1 MTTHTDGGRR
11 VLITGGGSGLGAAL
25 ARRFVAA
32 GDRVLVTDLA
42 ERLASTPD
50 APGSAVYRRLDV
62 RRGEDWAAA
71 RDWVD
76 ATWGGLDVLVN
87 NAGIATGGRIDVAPI
102 AEWQGALDTNL
113 LGVARGCHVFAPD
126 MRDQRSGHIVNIA
139 SMAGLVHPAMMS
151 SYNAAKAGVVALSE
165 TLSYELEPYGIDVT
179 VVCPS
184 FFRSG
189 LATSMQGA
197 DRAAVAAGRRRIRHS
212 TMGADDVADQVM
224 AAIARHRFLVI
235 TDRRAHMVYLL
246 KRLARPLY
254 DRAMTRH
261 SRRSA
266 NARARARR

>member
-1 MTTHTDGGRR
+1 MM
-11 VLITGGGSGLGAAL
+11 ITGGASGLGAAL

-42 ERLASTPD
+42 EHRPGTAD
-50 APGSAVYRRLDV
+50 APATAEYRRLDV
-62 RRGEDWAAA
+62 RRDEDWAAG

-102 AEWQGALDTNL
+102 SEWQAVLDTNL
-113 LGVARGCHVFAPD
+113 LGAARGCHAFVPG
-126 MRDQRSGHIVNIA
+126 MKRQRSGHIVNIA

-165 TLSYELEPYGIDVT
+165 TIGYELEPYGIGVT

-197 DRAAVAAGRRRIRHS
+197 DRGAVAAGRRRIRDS
-212 TMGADDVADQVM
+212 GMDAEEVADKVM
-224 AAIARHRFLVI
+224 AAVAMRRFLVI
-235 TDRRAHMVYLL
+235 TDRRAHATYLL

-261 SRRSA
+261 GRRSA
-266 NARARARR
+266 SARAKAER